1 MKIYALTYKDS
12 IIEYLAEKLI
22 NQDSHNNNNENDKA
36 KNYKNYYNDKNNN
49 SNNFN
54 NNKNSDNRLNKD
66 FSKYAVVFPGKR
78 PALYLR
84 NIISN
89 KINSPYYPPPVFSIN
104 EFIKFIAEKA
114 AGIRKEVS
122 NIDAVWFL
130 YNIAKDIFKIDSNSI
145 NANTINTKKINADTI
160 KINAINDDD
169 AISSGFKNINK
180 FEDFF
185 PWGMQ
190 LFNVINELDAEAIGN
205 DKLKSVKSY
214 MENIPLNISQ
224 FYNNLSVIR
233 ENFHNKLY
241 ENNLTS
247 PGLDYI
253 NALKYLNSNTNN
265 SNTNNSNTNNS
276 NTNNNDTNNNYINNN
291 DINNNDTNNNYIN
304 NNYTNN
310 NYINNNY
317 INNNYINNNYINNND
332 TNNNYTNNNYI
343 NNNDTNNNYINNN
356 NADILSE
363 NIINFNNEFEKIY
376 FTGFIS
382 LNKTESDIIKTLIK
396 SGAAEFY
403 TQFESL
409 KEEEYLKDYIV
420 SKLIKSLDNPEIEYV
435 SNNKNY
441 TETVLNFYEGFDVH
455 SELISSVNIVNE
467 NNFDPQNSAVVL
479 PDANTLMPFLYH
491 VINYIDSDYN
501 ITMGYSLKRTPFY
514 SLFELIS
521 KAQESM
527 ITEKNIKEKDL
538 KGKNKSIYK
547 YFAKDYINLLKHP
560 YIKTLYGKETIFTVN
575 AIEEYITAKRYSY
588 ITLNSIESIISD
600 RSYNNYSN
608 YNYYNGKVNYNTVE
622 LNNKEL
628 NNKELN
634 NKELNNKELNNKE
647 LKSIIQK
654 IHKHFFINFEINEIT
669 PKDFSNNVFEIINLI
684 IGKNSGA
691 LNYKLAPEFAKKIIE
706 IINIFNN
713 SYFNNEIMNKK
724 SIFRLFK
731 YYIDNEFAAFNG
743 TPLKGLQIMGILET
757 RTLKFNKVI
766 IFDSNEDILPPI
778 KKYDPL
784 LPYTLRKKLGILY
797 YADYEALYR
806 YYFRR
811 LIFGTREAD
820 VVYIKNDNK
829 VRSRFIEEIIWD
841 EEKKTK
847 NLNIENKIKILG
859 FKTDISQNSNLNFEI
874 KKNSLILEIINN
886 VFKKLSITAIDTYV
900 NCPVQ
905 FYYKYIACLAETD
918 IVNEGLESGE
928 IGIFIHGVLK
938 EFYKNFKK
946 DNFNIKNI
954 KKFDGFDRNR
964 INGKGGNSNGNDNSN
979 EIENNDNNLDRYIK
993 EKINIIIGEIGEFKI
1008 NDSNLPNRVADFET
1022 DTNRTDGGDYFLFK
1036 EMSKD
1041 LLFNFIK
1048 YDLKN
1053 NCLNEKEW
1061 EILGL
1066 ELEIEADFDIGEDDT
1081 GQNKTIKLF
1090 GRIDRI
1096 DKFIHKNNLKNS
1108 EDYNAYNQND
1118 DDDKEN
1124 NCGLTEFV
1132 NTSRGG
1138 FGEGITEDI
1147 IIIDYKTGKKAVK
1160 PDIDKLIEYCGG
1172 KPLSDRSK
1180 MKELIKSFQLPV
1192 YIYLFK
1198 QAALTAGN
1206 NNKNINIK
1214 DYGNINAC
1222 LSFISLDRKTDKEKY
1237 RQYMFNAINK
1247 NINNCDNNNDGA
1259 DIMKNIILPS
1269 LRNIINEI
1277 SDPVKPFIADT
1288 SNDKIC
1294 GYCSYSLLCGK
1305 NF

>member
-1 MKIYALTYKDS
+1 MKIYALTFKDS
-12 IIEYLAEKLI
+12 IIEYIAEKLI
-22 NQDSHNNNNENDKA
+22 DEA
-36 KNYKNYYNDKNNN
+36 KGNYKDYNGND
-49 SNNFN
+49 NNFN
-54 NNKNSDNRLNKD
+54 NNKNSGNNRLNKD

-84 NIISN
+84 KIISD
-89 KINSPYYPPPVFSIN
+89 KINSPYYPPIMFSIN
-104 EFIKFIAEKA
+104 EFIKFIAEKTR
-114 AGIRKEVS
+114 GIRKEVS
-122 NIDAVWFL
+122 SIDAVWFL
-130 YNIAKDIFKIDSNSI
+130 YNITKDIFKIDSNSI

-247 PGLDYI
+247 PGLDCI
-253 NALKYLNSNTNN
+253 NALKYLNSN
-265 SNTNNSNTNNS
+265 
-276 NTNNNDTNNNYINNN
+276 
-291 DINNNDTNNNYIN
+291 
-304 NNYTNN
+304 
-310 NYINNNY
+310 
-317 INNNYINNNYINNND
+317 
-332 TNNNYTNNNYI
+332 
-343 NNNDTNNNYINNN
+343 TNNNYINNN

-363 NIINFNNEFEKIY
+363 NIINFNNEFEKIF

-396 SGAAEFY
+396 SDAAEFY

-409 KEEEYLKDYIV
+409 KEEEYLKDHIV
-420 SKLIKSLDNPEIEYV
+420 SKLIKSLDNPEIEHV
-435 SNNKNY
+435 FNNKFNNNENY
-441 TETVLNFYEGFDVH
+441 TETVLNFYEGFDSH
-455 SELISSVNIVNE
+455 SELTSSVNIFNE
-467 NNFDPQNSAVVL
+467 NNFDPENSAVVL
-479 PDANTLMPFLYH
+479 PDPNTLMPFLYH
-491 VINYIDSDYN
+491 VINNIDSDYN

-527 ITEKNIKEKDL
+527 ITEKDIKEKDL

-560 YIKTLYGKETIFTVN
+560 YVKTLYGKETIFAVN
-575 AIEEYITAKRYSY
+575 CIEKYIAENGYSY
-588 ITLNSIESIISD
+588 ITLNSIESITLD
-600 RSYNNYSN
+600 HNYNNYN
-608 YNYYNGKVNYNTVE
+608 NHNGKVNSNTAE
-622 LNNKEL
+622 LNNA
-628 NNKELN
+628 
-634 NKELNNKELNNKE
+634 E
-647 LKSIIQK
+647 LKSVIQK
-654 IHKHFFINFEINEIT
+654 IHKHFFINFEINKIT
-669 PKDFSNNVFEIINLI
+669 PEDFSNNVFQIINLV
-684 IGKNSGA
+684 IGKNSNA

-731 YYIDNEFAAFNG
+731 YYVDNEFAAFNG
-743 TPLKGLQIMGILET
+743 IPLKGLQIMGILET
-757 RTLKFNKVI
+757 RTLKFNRVI

-784 LPYTLRKKLGILY
+784 LPYTLRKKLEILY
-797 YADYEALYR
+797 YTDYEALYR

-811 LIFGTREAD
+811 LIFGAREAD
-820 VVYIKNDNK
+820 VVYIKNDK
-829 VRSRFIEEIIWD
+829 KTRSRFIEEIIWD
-841 EEKKTK
+841 EEKKAK

-874 KKNSLILEIINN
+874 KKNSLILEIIDNI
-886 VFKKLSITAIDTYV
+886 FKKLSITAIDAYV

-905 FYYKYIACLAETD
+905 FYYKYIACLAESDT
-918 IVNEGLESGE
+918 VNEGLESGE
-928 IGIFIHGVLK
+928 IGTFIHGILK
-938 EFYKNFKK
+938 EFYENFKK
-946 DNFNIKNI
+946 DSCNIKNI
-954 KKFDGFDRNR
+954 KEFDSFDRNH
-964 INGKGGNSNGNDNSN
+964 INGNGKDGNGNVKGKVGNGN
-979 EIENNDNNLDRYIK
+979 EIENNENNLDKYIK
-993 EKINIIIGEIGEFKI
+993 EKINKIIEEFKI
-1008 NDSNLPNRVADFET
+1008 NDYTNNKKNKSADNSGNINSNNINNTGISEMYNGDINSNLSNRLKKSTVDFDIGINE
-1022 DTNRTDGGDYFLFK
+1022 TDGGDYFLFK

-1061 EILGL
+1061 QIL
-1066 ELEIEADFDIGEDDT
+1066 ELEREIEADFDIEENEK

-1096 DKFIHKNNLKNS
+1096 DKFIYKNNQKNG
-1108 EDYNAYNQND
+1108 EYYNNYNENN
-1118 DDDKEN
+1118 DKEN
-1124 NCGLTEFV
+1124 NCSLTESV
-1132 NTSRGG
+1132 NTRDEG
-1138 FGEGITEDI
+1138 FNEGVAEDI

-1160 PDIDKLIEYCGG
+1160 PDIDKLLEYCGG

-1180 MKELIKSFQLPV
+1180 IKELIKSFQLPV

-1198 QAALTAGN
+1198 QSTLSAGN
-1206 NNKNINIK
+1206 NKTSIK
-1214 DYGNINAC
+1214 DYNNINAC
-1222 LSFISLDRKTDKEKY
+1222 LSFISLDTKTDKEKY
-1237 RQYMFNAINK
+1237 RQYMFSANNK
-1247 NINNCDNNNDGA
+1247 NINNCNNNDDA
-1259 DIMKNIILPS
+1259 NITDIMENIILPS

-1277 SDPVKPFIADT
+1277 LDPKKYFIPDT
-1288 SNDKIC
+1288 SDDKIC
-1294 GYCSYSLLCGK
+1294 GYCSYSQLCGK
-1305 NF
+1305 NY